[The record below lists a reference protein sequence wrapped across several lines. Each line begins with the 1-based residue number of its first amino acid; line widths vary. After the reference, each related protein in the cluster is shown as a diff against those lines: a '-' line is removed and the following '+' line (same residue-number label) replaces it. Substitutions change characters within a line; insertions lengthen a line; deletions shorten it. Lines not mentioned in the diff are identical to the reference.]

1 MWPDSVVPKSKRWLL
16 GAICAI
22 LVTALACGSE
32 ADDLPVYYESPSFSL
47 TDQLGRTV
55 TDGDL
60 RGRVVLANFVF
71 TNCVEFCPTLT
82 PRMAQV
88 QERLE
93 EDGLLGSEVALL
105 SFTVDPEYDTPDV
118 LRAYANTHGADH
130 DAWRFLTG
138 SPEEMRR
145 IVTDGFKLTFTEVPK
160 TFEHLHTDGS
170 VHVHEYDVAHTNR
183 LALLDGEGQIRAYY
197 DGAVEWDM
205 DLVLGDIRSL
215 AG

>member
-1 MWPDSVVPKSKRWLL
+1 MCALSVM
-16 GAICAI
+16 
-22 LVTALACGSE
+22 ALACGSE
-32 ADDLPVYYESPSFSL
+32 DLPVYYESPSFSL

-55 TDGDL
+55 TDDDL

-71 TNCVEFCPTLT
+71 TNCTEFCPTLT

-93 EDGLLGSEVALL
+93 DDGLLGSDVTLL
-105 SFTVDPEYDTPDV
+105 SFTVDPEYDTPEV
-118 LRAYANTHGADH
+118 LLAYANTFGADH
-130 DAWRFLTG
+130 DSWRFLTG

-160 TFEHLHTDGS
+160 RFEHLHTDGS
-170 VHVHEYDVAHTNR
+170 THIHEYNVVHTNR
-183 LALLDGEGQIRAYY
+183 LALVDGEGQVRAYY
-197 DGAVEWDM
+197 DGSVDWDM
-205 DLVLGDIRSL
+205 DLVLGDIRRL